1 MLPYLKNSQFIP
13 DCLNCKPL
21 AKIPGEI
28 IDDMRNQNYTTHE
41 LDDEDRFHI
50 TEIFLREIS
59 PKLGRLGARMGTLNC
74 EFAGKQYK
82 NWNIQFKS
90 AGSDFNIVDFIYD
103 EDSAGIDLDL

>member
-1 MLPYLKNSQFIP
+1 
-13 DCLNCKPL
+13 
-21 AKIPGEI
+21 
-28 IDDMRNQNYTTHE
+28 MRNQNYTTHE